1 METKTVYRIA
11 LRYAGSNLNP
21 EPSWAAGGRMM
32 SKTVMSPMNKGSGI
46 APSRLGLQPGGLCS
60 PGVGKRPL
68 PVMSGSGMFLFVFPK
83 GESPVA
89 SGFFYKGLMGGSC
102 HDPLV
107 VSEGR

>member
-21 EPSWAAGGRMM
+21 EPSWPGGGRMM
-32 SKTVMSPMNKGSGI
+32 SKIVMSPMNMGSGV

-68 PVMSGSGMFLFVFPK
+68 PVMSGLGMFLFVFGKRK
-83 GESPVA
+83 GPPIRC
-89 SGFFYKGLMGGSC
+89 FFRQGSRR
-102 HDPLV
+102 
-107 VSEGR
+107 GA